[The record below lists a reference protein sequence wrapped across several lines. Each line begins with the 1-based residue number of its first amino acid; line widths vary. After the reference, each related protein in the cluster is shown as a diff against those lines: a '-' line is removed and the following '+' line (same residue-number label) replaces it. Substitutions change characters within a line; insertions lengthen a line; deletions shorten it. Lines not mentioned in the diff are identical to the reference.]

1 MVERGDAEGLE
12 GEEVLWIKEVEVTF
26 AVVGRDWKRF
36 MYLFLR
42 FK

>member
-1 MVERGDAEGLE
+1 MEVD
-12 GEEVLWIKEVEVTF
+12 EVLWTKEDEVTF
-26 AVVGRDWKRF
+26 AGEDTVVGRDWKRF